1 MGLSE
6 RDREVLEFEESWWAH
21 PGSKAAAIRERL
33 GISPTHYYRHLAE
46 LIESAAAM
54 EHAPLLV
61 RRLRLRRRQRRRDRF
76 EGAAQPHDPR
86 R

>member
-6 RDREVLEFEESWWAH
+6 RDREILEFEESWWAH
-21 PGSKAAAIRERL
+21 PGSKASAIRERL
-33 GISPTHYYRHLAE
+33 GISPTQYYRRLGE
-46 LIESAAAM
+46 LVESSDAM
-54 EHAPLLV
+54 AHAPLLV